1 MRVLSTIAILALGLL
16 VASPTPTQRVEGWI
30 EVGGPLVIFVLLFS
44 CGLGLPLPED
54 VPLIIGGFF
63 VAQGK
68 MHPVPV
74 CILAW
79 CGIVGGDCV
88 LYHLGKRY
96 GLNITRVPFIGKHLT
111 KERILKAE
119 RLFDRYGIWVV
130 AIGRLVA
137 FIRAAMVV
145 AAGAIRF
152 NFIKFVIA
160 DGLAALVSGGLF
172 IWLGYFLG
180 RKLGSVEEIHQKIK
194 PVEHWVIAGIILV
207 VAMFV
212 LFKWRQA
219 RREKATEFPEIPLGQ
234 DPARDGVPP
243 TKPVTD

>member
-1 MRVLSTIAILALGLL
+1 MRVLSTVAILALGLL
-16 VASPTPTQRVEGWI
+16 ASPTQRVEGWI
-30 EVGGPLVIFVLLFS
+30 EVGGPLVIFALLFA

-63 VAQGK
+63 IARGK

-74 CILAW
+74 CVLAW
-79 CGIVGGDCV
+79 CGIIGGDCV

-96 GLNITRVPFIGKHLT
+96 GLNVTRLPFVGKHLT

-130 AIGRLVA
+130 ALGRLVA
-137 FIRAAMVV
+137 GIRGAMVV

-152 NFIKFVIA
+152 HFLKFVIA

-180 RKLGSVEEIHQKIK
+180 RKFGSVEEIRRKIK
-194 PVEHWVIAGIILV
+194 PVEHWVIAGIV
-207 VAMFV
+207 VAVALFV

-219 RREKATEFPEIPLGQ
+219 RREKAIGFPVIPLDEQ
-234 DPARDGVPP
+234 DPARDRVPP
-243 TKPVTD
+243 SKPVTD

>member
-1 MRVLSTIAILALGLL
+1 MRVLSSIAILALGLL
-16 VASPTPTQRVEGWI
+16 VVSPTPTQRVEGWI
-30 EVGGPLVIFVLLFS
+30 EVGGPLVIFVLLFT
-44 CGLGLPLPED
+44 CGLGLPVPED

-130 AIGRLVA
+130 AIGRLFA
-137 FIRAAMVV
+137 GIRGAMVV
-145 AAGAIRF
+145 AAGATRF
-152 NFIKFVIA
+152 NFVKFLIA
-160 DGLAALVSGGLF
+160 DGFAALVSGGMF
-172 IWLGYFLG
+172 VALGYYLG
-180 RKLGSVEEIHQKIK
+180 KKVGSVEEIRQRIK
-194 PVEHWVIAGIILV
+194 PVEHWVFLGIGAAV
-207 VAMFV
+207 V
-212 LFKWRQA
+212 LFILYLLWRRQRHKTLGDVA
-219 RREKATEFPEIPLGQ
+219 LEKVETVIQPT
-234 DPARDGVPP
+234 PAPGTNR
-243 TKPVTD
+243 

>member
-1 MRVLSTIAILALGLL
+1 MRIASTIPVLFAGLL
-16 VASPTPTQRVEGWI
+16 LASATQRVEGLI
-30 EVGGPLVIFVLLFS
+30 EVGGPVVIFALLFA

-63 VAQGK
+63 VAQHK

-79 CGIVGGDCV
+79 CGIIGGDCV

-96 GLNITRVPFIGKHLT
+96 GLNVTRLPFVGKHLT

-137 FIRAAMVV
+137 FVRGAMVV

-180 RKLGSVEEIHQKIK
+180 RKLGSVEEIHRKIK
-194 PVEHWVIAGIILV
+194 PVEHWVIAGILLA
-207 VAMFV
+207 VAIFV
-212 LFKWRQA
+212 FFKWRQA
-219 RREKATEFPEIPLGQ
+219 RREKAIGFPVIPLSEQ
-234 DPARDGVPP
+234 SAPTQGVPP
-243 TKPVTD
+243 SKPVTE